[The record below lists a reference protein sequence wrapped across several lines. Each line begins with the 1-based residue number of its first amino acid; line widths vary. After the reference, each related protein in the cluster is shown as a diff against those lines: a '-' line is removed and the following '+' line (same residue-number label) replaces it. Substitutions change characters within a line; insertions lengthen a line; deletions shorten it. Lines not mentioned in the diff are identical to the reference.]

1 MFQISQVSVAD
12 RNVIQTT
19 DAERKCVLPVGLQQE
34 IEAIVTKF
42 NKGRSFVRWVWWRD
56 SFSVSPYLMINL
68 CSPSGTEDVV
78 RVYAEADSQTAA
90 DQLAFEVAT
99 KVYELAQG
107 VGNPPVQPSQNL
119 LKFGYNEGIMKKQ

>member
-1 MFQISQVSVAD
+1 
-12 RNVIQTT
+12 
-19 DAERKCVLPVGLQQE
+19 
-34 IEAIVTKF
+34 
-42 NKGRSFVRWVWWRD
+42 
-56 SFSVSPYLMINL
+56 MINL

-107 VGNPPVQPSQNL
+107 DGNPPVQPSQN
-119 LKFGYNEGIMKKQ
+119 

>member
-1 MFQISQVSVAD
+1 MRPTSWSPAGNRSNCHQV
-12 RNVIQTT
+12 QQ
-19 DAERKCVLPVGLQQE
+19 RKIIC
-34 IEAIVTKF
+34 
-42 NKGRSFVRWVWWRD
+42 
-56 SFSVSPYLMINL
+56 SVSLVTRMRIFHVSLYLMINL

-107 VGNPPVQPSQNL
+107 VGNPPVQPSQN
-119 LKFGYNEGIMKKQ
+119 

>member
-42 NKGRSFVRWVWWRD
+42 NKGRSFVR
-56 SFSVSPYLMINL
+56 
-68 CSPSGTEDVV
+68 
-78 RVYAEADSQTAA
+78 
-90 DQLAFEVAT
+90 
-99 KVYELAQG
+99 
-107 VGNPPVQPSQNL
+107 
-119 LKFGYNEGIMKKQ
+119 

>member
-42 NKGRSFVRWVWWRD
+42 NKGRSFVRWVWWREC
-56 SFSVSPYLMINL
+56 FSVSPYLIINL

-90 DQLAFEVAT
+90 DQFAFEVAT

-107 VGNPPVQPSQNL
+107 VGNPPVQPSQN
-119 LKFGYNEGIMKKQ
+119 

>member
-1 MFQISQVSVAD
+1 
-12 RNVIQTT
+12 
-19 DAERKCVLPVGLQQE
+19 
-34 IEAIVTKF
+34 
-42 NKGRSFVRWVWWRD
+42 
-56 SFSVSPYLMINL
+56 MINL